1 MATIKVKRGS
11 GYADMIR
18 AYSIVLDGRQVGT
31 LRRGQEIVLHAAAGA
46 HTLQMKIDWCSSNPV
61 SFSIAE
67 EQSKSFECGNSTRAI
82 LALLYVILWPSD
94 YLWLR
99 PVP

>member
-1 MATIKVKRGS
+1 MATIRIKRGA
-11 GYADMIR
+11 GYVDLVR
-18 AYSIVLDGRQVGT
+18 AYTVVLDGRQVGT
-31 LRRGQEIVLHAAAGA
+31 LRRGKEIVLHTPAGP
-46 HTLQMKIDWCSSNPV
+46 HTLQVKIDWCSSKPI

-67 EQSKSFECGNSTRAI
+67 EQSTSFECGNSTKAV

-99 PVP
+99 LAA